1 MVSLKRALWFCVA
14 SQTNDKWTLR
24 RQISKLPKKD
34 KITLF
39 FIKLESTSFLFPP
52 QHEQYYPEGLSVF
65 AVLDKVSME
74 IQGLS
79 STDCNFQGLT
89 RPWIFFK
96 FQGLSKCVRTLFL
109 SDKRGGVGDLLIE
122 GGDYFKYFHQ
132 RGGIIR
138 GRQLI
143 KGQLLFKEME

>member
-1 MVSLKRALWFCVA
+1 MNNIIL
-14 SQTNDKWTLR
+14 
-24 RQISKLPKKD
+24 
-34 KITLF
+34 
-39 FIKLESTSFLFPP
+39 
-52 QHEQYYPEGLSVF
+52 
-65 AVLDKVSME
+65 KVSQCLPGWLKLARKFKDFQAPTV
-74 IQGLS
+74 IFK
-79 STDCNFQGLT
+79 DFQGLEF
-89 RPWIFFK
+89 FFK

-122 GGDYFKYFHQ
+122 GGNYFKYFHQ